1 MYQIDNTKR
10 YNVEVVGGYSYKY
23 KNAELIAIDRD
34 FVVLKDSQGKEH
46 IFTGVDI
53 YIHEV

>member
-1 MYQIDNTKR
+1 MYHVDSTKR
-10 YNVEVVGGYSYKY
+10 YDVTVVGGYNYSYE
-23 KNAELIAIDRD
+23 NAELIVIYRNIVAI
-34 FVVLKDSQGKEH
+34 KDSEGTEH